1 MELVEHEDLFHTSDG
16 KAFVTLKIKQH
27 RETYAVASEEF
38 RTNLLA
44 RFYGRHHRVPT
55 ANTIESAP
63 GLIAG
68 KALFEGPERKVFL
81 RVAESEGDISLDLGN
96 KEWDV
101 VRVDRS
107 GWSVVKGPPVRFRRS
122 PGMTALPIPQPGGS
136 IDDLRPFVNLPEDDD
151 WILFVATLVAAL
163 RPTGPYP
170 ILEVLGGQGSGKTT
184 LVRITQKLV
193 DPSTATAESFR

>member
-1 MELVEHEDLFHTSDG
+1 
-16 KAFVTLKIKQH
+16 
-27 RETYAVASEEF
+27 
-38 RTNLLA
+38 
-44 RFYGRHHRVPT
+44 
-55 ANTIESAP
+55 
-63 GLIAG
+63 
-68 KALFEGPERKVFL
+68 
-81 RVAESEGDISLDLGN
+81 
-96 KEWDV
+96 
-101 VRVDRS
+101 
-107 GWSVVKGPPVRFRRS
+107 
-122 PGMTALPIPQPGGS
+122 MTALPIPQPGGS